1 MIRLSEN
8 TWLGSAAEWRE
19 RDEMIKV
26 IIGYRVQKDAD
37 VQSVFQKLR
46 SHAMTYPGY
55 IGSENLRSEQDR
67 SIVAMVQNWDRM
79 EDWKSW
85 ETSSIRQ
92 SILKEAG
99 RSLLEEPRVTV
110 FRIVPTGGW
119 GHTNRE
125 S

>member
-1 MIRLSEN
+1 MV
-8 TWLGSAAEWRE
+8 
-19 RDEMIKV
+19 KV

-67 SIVAMVQNWDRM
+67 SVVAMVQNWDRM

-85 ETSSIRQ
+85 ETSLIRG
-92 SILKEAG
+92 SILKDAA
-99 RSLLEEPRVTV
+99 RVLMEEPRVTV
-110 FRIVPTGGW
+110 YRIVPTGGW
-119 GHTNRE
+119 D
-125 S
+125 

>member
-1 MIRLSEN
+1 
-8 TWLGSAAEWRE
+8 
-19 RDEMIKV
+19 MIKV
-26 IIGYRVQKDAD
+26 IIGYRVQEGAD

-67 SIVAMVQNWDRM
+67 SVVAMVQNWDRM

-85 ETSSIRQ
+85 ETSSIRR

-110 FRIVPTGGW
+110 YRIIATGGW
-119 GHTNRE
+119 D
-125 S
+125 